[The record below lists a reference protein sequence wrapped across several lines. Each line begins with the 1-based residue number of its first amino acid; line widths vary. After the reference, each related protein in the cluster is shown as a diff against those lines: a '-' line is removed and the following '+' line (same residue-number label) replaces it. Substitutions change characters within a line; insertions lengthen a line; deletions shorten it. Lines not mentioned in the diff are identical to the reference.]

1 MRASKQRTE
10 KRQEQ
15 IAQATLD
22 IIAEQGMP
30 ALSVAAV
37 AQRVGI
43 VPSGLYRHY
52 RDKEALIDAALD
64 AIASRHTAGL
74 KAADQ
79 PPNRDAVDRLERL
92 FIDHLEMITASVAI
106 PRIVF
111 SRDIHAGHHGRR
123 AKLLKIVN
131 GFLDHIAAIIV
142 QGQREGCL
150 RRDMEP
156 AAAARLFFGLIQPAA
171 FLWNLSD
178 GMMDVKTQAK
188 AAWPLF
194 LRATKA
200 EKGTT
205 R

>member
-10 KRQEQ
+10 IRQEQ

-22 IIAEQGMP
+22 IIAEQGIS

-64 AIASRHTAGL
+64 AIATRHTAGL

-79 PPNRDAVDRLERL
+79 PPNRDAVARLERL

-111 SRDIHAGHHGRR
+111 SRDIHAAHHGRR

-131 GFLDHIAAIIV
+131 DFLEHVQAIIA
-142 QGQREGCL
+142 QGQREGHL
-150 RRDMEP
+150 RRDMEA
-156 AAAARLFFGLIQPAA
+156 AAAARLFIGLIQPAA
-171 FLWNLSD
+171 FLWNLSE
-178 GMMDVKTQAK
+178 GTMDVKKQAQ

-194 LRATKA
+194 LRAITA
-200 EKGTT
+200 EKGTI